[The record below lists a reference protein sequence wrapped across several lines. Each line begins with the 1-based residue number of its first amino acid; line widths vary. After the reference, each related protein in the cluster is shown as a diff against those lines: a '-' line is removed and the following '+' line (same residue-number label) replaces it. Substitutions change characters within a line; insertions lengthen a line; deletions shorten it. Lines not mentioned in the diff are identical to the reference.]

1 MLIQQNVQHLFK
13 IVTIYKYIADKTSI
27 AGEHKK
33 IGRKN
38 DLSKSDY

>member
-1 MLIQQNVQHLFK
+1 MLIQQNLQH
-13 IVTIYKYIADKTSI
+13 ISIYKYIADKTSI

-33 IGRKN
+33 VGRKQ